1 VNTAVAFPL
10 IFFVGVVALV
20 GVVFHFLP
28 VLARPDIF
36 FAVTV
41 APGFR
46 TGGDA
51 RRILARY
58 RAQGWAATLAG
69 ALLVMLALANHL
81 QALIAA
87 GPLLQIAGVF
97 AAFVA
102 ARSRVLPHAATPSP
116 LRAAELAPRRDCLP
130 GGWLAQLGPFGT
142 LTASVAV
149 LALRWQEIPDRFPV
163 HWNIDFQ
170 PDRWAARSFGSV
182 FAQPLLGVVMC
193 ALMALTGVGVVRWS
207 RRVDAQPAR
216 AAQETRFRRTFAL
229 TLVLLEVALAAL
241 FSWLSLAPLRGD
253 ALLTWHFFALLLLVF
268 AVAAV
273 AVVLLA
279 RRRMEAAR
287 VPTEE
292 EQPGGG
298 ELTVGDRTPDACWKL
313 GMFYVNRADPAL
325 FVEKRFGLGYTIN
338 FGNPWAWVA
347 IAVLVAL
354 IAGSILLLR

>member
-1 VNTAVAFPL
+1 MNTVAFPL
-10 IFFVGVVALV
+10 VFFVGVVALV

-41 APGFR
+41 PPGFR
-46 TGGDA
+46 NGAEAG
-51 RRILARY
+51 RILTRY
-58 RAQGWAATLAG
+58 RAHGWAATLVG
-69 ALLVMLALANHL
+69 ALLVTVALAVHRPG
-81 QALIAA
+81 LIAA
-87 GPLLQIAGVF
+87 GPLLQIAGVL

-116 LRAAELAPRRDCLP
+116 LRAAELVPRRERLP
-130 GGWLAQLGPFGT
+130 GGWLAQLGAFGM
-142 LTASVAV
+142 LAASAAV
-149 LALRWQEIPDRFPV
+149 LALRWREIPERFPV

-170 PDRWAARSFGSV
+170 PDRWVARSFGSV
-182 FAQPLLGVVMC
+182 FAQPLLGVVIC
-193 ALMALTGVGVVRWS
+193 ALMVLTGVGVVRWS

-229 TLVLLEVALAAL
+229 ALVLLEVALAVL
-241 FSWLSLAPLRGD
+241 FSWISLAPLRGD
-253 ALLTWHFFALLLLVF
+253 ALLTWHYFALLLLVF

-279 RRRMEAAR
+279 RRRLEAAR

-292 EQPGGG
+292 EQPTGG
-298 ELTVGDRTPDACWKL
+298 ELTVGDRTPDTCWKL
-313 GMFYVNRADPAL
+313 GMFYVNRADTAL

-338 FGNPWAWVA
+338 FGNPWAWAA
-347 IAVLVAL
+347 IAVLAAL